1 MTNSLLEELSCSF
14 QRINRLKPE
23 TKEVMLQANG
33 SFQNYL
39 NKALTEALNTKLMG
53 VCAGLQ
59 DNGFTSTQA
68 VEVIYAMDSHREPVG
83 DEVERAVNKVYSTEV
98 DSEITQSAFPQPKAR
113 EQHEVLSNIARLGI
127 TPLTEDELIKHLGES
142 PEEADNVT
150 DFLQHYF
157 NGLGNPPVYIGT
169 QKHGQ
174 IQHLSTWLAD
184 GEIIDALGYDQILA
198 NPMRRL
204 LTEQERASIPSG
216 GRRIEFASE
225 TLDVVTF
232 ESDILPDTLQFGVI
246 AFLSDLLPLV
256 SVVFSGNDS
265 DHATL
270 SLRGL
275 DKDQVHEVRQTLVDL
290 GADPA
295 VLSPYQLVRLGGVNR
310 SDKGNK
316 LQRVIWID
324 PNARTEAV
332 AVGKLNELLGNV
344 PDVEE
349 QEEDTTVP
357 AVASLGELM
366 VEHTSPPVP
375 VIHGVLGIG
384 DKMIVSA
391 PSKAGKTWLMLGL
404 AYAVENGSDWMGHK
418 TEKSRVLFVNFELSP
433 EWVTHRARLV
443 YGKSEGDRHPDVLNL
458 KNISMPWEALISH
471 VKEHIKASGVTY
483 GLIILDPIY
492 KMLGDADEN
501 SNGEIADLL
510 NSLGRMCIEL
520 GVGAVFSHHHSKGN
534 KANVDA
540 MDRMAGAGVWAR
552 DPDAI
557 IDLVNHEK
565 DNCYVVETIPRNYI
579 RPPKLVVQSD
589 FPVFHVLEDEDPNK
603 VRKAGGSRKKLTE
616 GDVTAICD
624 GTPAGITKPALIKQT
639 AKTHGVSEETAR
651 KMVKSLL
658 DDGMIKLDGKLIKPL
673 ETTDECNLIPNSLSK
688 GCNNEL
694 GINQ

>member
-1 MTNSLLEELSCSF
+1 MSNSLLEASCRF
-14 QRINRLKPE
+14 KNLNKLKPE
-23 TKEVMLQANG
+23 ARAVMLDAKG
-33 SFQNYL
+33 SLQEYL
-39 NKALTEALNTKLMG
+39 NKALTEALNSNLMG

-59 DNGFTSTQA
+59 DNNFTADQA
-68 VEVIYAMDSHREPVG
+68 VEVIYAMPSHREPVG
-83 DEVERAVNKVYSTEV
+83 GEVERAVSRVYSTEV
-98 DSEITQSAFPQPKAR
+98 DSEVTESAFPMPNKV
-113 EQHEVLSNIARLGI
+113 EQHEVLSNIAKLGI
-127 TPLTEDELIKHLGES
+127 EPINEDELMERLGES
-142 PEEADNVT
+142 PEEADNVI

-157 NGLGNPPVYIGT
+157 SGLDNPPVYIGGV
-169 QKHGQ
+169 KYGA
-174 IQHLSTWLAD
+174 IQHLSTWLASD
-184 GEIIDALGYDQILA
+184 ESINGLGYDQILA

-204 LTEQERASIPSG
+204 LTDEERLNIPSG
-216 GRRIEFASE
+216 GRRIEFASK

-232 ESDILPDTLQFGVI
+232 ESDSLPSRLQFGVI
-246 AFLSDLLPLV
+246 AYLSKLLPLV
-256 SVVFSGNDS
+256 SIVYSGNDS
-265 DHATL
+265 YHATF
-270 SLRGL
+270 SLDGL
-275 DKDQVHEVRQTLVDL
+275 TPEQASEVRQALVNI

-295 VLSPYQLVRLGGVNR
+295 VLSPYQLVRLGGVER
-310 SDKGNK
+310 SNKGNK
-316 LQRVIWID
+316 LQRVLWID
-324 PNARTEAV
+324 PNARTQAV

-344 PDVEE
+344 AEDEE
-349 QEEDTTVP
+349 QEDGVTVP
-357 AVASLGELM
+357 DVVSLGGLM
-366 VEHTSPPVP
+366 MEHTSQPEPI
-375 VIHGVLGIG
+375 IHGVLGIG
-384 DKMIVSA
+384 DKGIVSA

-404 AYAVENGSDWMGHK
+404 AYAVENGTEWMGHK

-433 EWVTHRARLV
+433 EWITHRARLV
-443 YGKSEGDRHPDVLNL
+443 YGKSEGSEHPDVLNL
-458 KNISMPWEALISH
+458 KNISMPWAALISH
-471 VKEHIKASGVTY
+471 VKGHIKASGVSY
-483 GLIILDPIY
+483 GLVILDPIY

-501 SNGEIADLL
+501 SNGQIADLL

-565 DNCYVVETIPRNYI
+565 ENCYVVETIPRNYI

-639 AKTHGVSEETAR
+639 AKAHGVSEETAR

-658 DDGMIKLDGKLIKPL
+658 HDGMIKLDGKLIKPL
-673 ETTDECNLIPNSLSK
+673 ESTDECDLVPKSLSK

-694 GINQ
+694 GISQ

>member
-1 MTNSLLEELSCSF
+1 MTNSLLELSCSF
-14 QRINRLKPE
+14 QRINKLKPE

-33 SFQNYL
+33 SFQSYL
-39 NKALTEALNTKLMG
+39 NKALTKALNTNLMG

-59 DNGFTSTQA
+59 DNGFTSIQA
-68 VEVIYAMDSHREPVG
+68 VEVIYAMPSHREPVG
-83 DEVERAVNKVYSTEV
+83 DEVERAVSKVYSTEV
-98 DSEITQSAFPQPKAR
+98 DAEITPSPFPQPKER
-113 EQHEVLSNIARLGI
+113 EQHEILSNISRLGI
-127 TPLTEDELIKHLGES
+127 TTLSEDELIEHLGES

-157 NGLGNPPVYIGT
+157 AGLDNPPVYIGT
-169 QKHGQ
+169 RKHGQ

-184 GEIIDALGYDQILA
+184 GEIIDAFGYDQILA

-232 ESDILPDTLQFGVI
+232 ESDSLPLELQLGVI
-246 AFLSDLLPLV
+246 LYLSSFLPLV
-256 SVVFSGNDS
+256 SIIYSGGKS
-265 DHATL
+265 YHATF
-270 SLRGL
+270 SLEGL
-275 DKDQVHEVRQTLVDL
+275 APDQAHKVRHSLADV
-290 GADPA
+290 GADTG

-310 SDKGNK
+310 SDKDNK

-324 PNARTEAV
+324 PNARTEPV
-332 AVGKLNELLGNV
+332 SVGKLNELLGDVPDAEEQEDGVIV
-344 PDVEE
+344 PDV
-349 QEEDTTVP
+349 V
-357 AVASLGELM
+357 SLGGLM
-366 VEHTSPPVP
+366 MEHTSQPEPI
-375 VIHGVLGIG
+375 IHGVLGIG

-391 PSKAGKTWLMLGL
+391 PSKAGKTWLMLCL

-458 KNISMPWEALISH
+458 KNISLPWEALISH

-520 GVGAVFSHHHSKGN
+520 DVGAVFSHHHSKGN

-565 DNCYVVETIPRNYI
+565 DDCYVVETIPRNYI

-603 VRKAGGSRKKLTE
+603 VRKAGGSRKKLTDD
-616 GDVTAICD
+616 DVLAMCEDIPL
-624 GTPAGITKPALIKQT
+624 GVKKAVLLRKLAE
-639 AKTHGVSEETAR
+639 AHGVSEETAR
-651 KMVKSLL
+651 KRVNTLIDSGEL
-658 DDGMIKLDGKLIKPL
+658 KLDEKLVKPA
-673 ETTDECNLIPNSLSK
+673 TSTDECDLKPRSNSK
-688 GCNNEL
+688 GCDNEL
-694 GINQ
+694 GVNQ